1 MVCATVL
8 NVPGKLGGEQQTYNI
23 CCTKVYSQ
31 TLFLG
36 GSVKAFNASLA
47 WGSEASKLTVEISV
61 DRCEYP
67 VQKDLNGNTVLVMP
81 EANSYTINRLNN
93 TFQKD
98 ENGNSLIPAKVY
110 YKPYFDTAKKIGYL
124 ASYYWT
130 GPDPGFYGEIFDSFG
145 NIDLNKTV
153 DIVGCAVYFKYDD
166 FEFHGIV
173 KSWQRQGGSSGTVTY
188 SIDIESPSFL
198 LTQTQMILSDYNGAV
213 FSITQGAD
221 GSQFTDIGFPK
232 VNPGSYIGAISQQ
245 NIPNLINVFGY
256 LEDSAPET
264 SAIPAYQYG
273 RSARNDQGLPAVYI
287 IQAIKD
293 LLCSV
298 KPISSNKQ
306 KILRYS
312 PYGRIIGKPPKF
324 KSTLNDV
331 FASLN
336 VVEQV
341 RYSFGLLKPSLYAR
355 YTQENLDLYVMP
367 YTVNTF
373 DIENNGI
380 IPSYYRISD
389 VKMDLLQFFTN
400 IAENT
405 GQNIFVSMELDITEE
420 GAFPVIKVNSISKL
434 INSPEGIVQG
444 FINDIVSKGVSVT
457 SYSKGEELNNNDPIR
472 TMVIGGKQ
480 QRLYQVSNLKYSLKQ
495 STLRYSAYVNKF
507 LKIDHFDAL
516 PTSQSQQR
524 YRLFDSVNI
533 RNPDLYRP
541 QDVTP
546 ATPFGR
552 VELYSSAFKD
562 KKSLLG
568 GYVQNR
574 GNYLPEVKF
583 VKNEL
588 DPTKRQSKKGGWVYN
603 SYIYDAICPY
613 FGNDELTGYVRPV
626 FYHYNNMIT
635 DISASSLSG
644 DGNGGGVGFLVGFTL
659 AEIGAAIGISYSQAN
674 FVVRISETEIRAAMS
689 GYDAYVAFLTGML
702 EDGVTLNCFNSVDK
716 PNFPVDIWKH
726 VLGPI
731 ILPFKVASGA
741 ASYDSF
747 SSPFLKGLVSG
758 LTRDFNVAATT
769 GIQSKDGNNS
779 VALAAQSSVMTDP
792 MLYDILVKLHG
803 FFKNIGDTYYGKQ
816 YMINVPSPQVW
827 TDVQYFKDAQGN
839 NLQIPIGVDA
849 NNNPIYLLSGSKKTY
864 YSFEPTDFAWE
875 EPGNYI
881 DDCLMVGNTVLDP
894 LTKDDGSIEPIL
906 GFNNTV
912 QYNYGKELA
921 GKLHAY
927 TYSLTQNAQAI
938 NLWKW
943 DTARAYGMTY
953 SGTEQMWEPSLSLKD
968 SGAVVVPHPVGE
980 NNPSY
985 DPYGTKIPDSNLSKV
1000 YVKASVSK
1008 QFAKYIGADGN
1019 VYTKI
1024 IMSLNNPVFLNPLT
1038 ADTLSV
1044 KNAIAEYFIADYIG
1058 GSLVTAIRSLGNSL
1072 FIQTTPEVEAA
1083 NTVTAKNAVN
1093 QDKANK
1099 QFNNLSI
1106 HPKAAMPFF
1115 AGVPIVDNTS
1125 VYGPWV
1131 SAPDLLKNVIFPF
1144 DGPIIQTKKIENL
1157 IGGTKVEIDS
1167 DFVPWNYGGM
1177 RVLDEVAL
1185 LKAGQDNDYL
1195 QKLES
1200 GSLTIYGVPFIN
1212 LGSELKAAGSTLR
1225 GPTVSNIQCQ
1235 ISESGP
1241 STTYTFRTFTKKFT
1255 LFNKENADRIKQA
1268 SQATQKLSREF
1279 RQQFG
1284 SVSQIIRTLASAPKV
1299 NSAPSF
1305 GADSILRSYS
1315 PVDVLV
1321 GYSAP
1326 FWSRKAAASDLM
1338 GFFPDVS
1345 KKTNQ
1350 WTVNSVKQITT
1361 VNIQERRE
1369 AVQEFEQLYSTKSFM
1384 SMDGLLHPVSFYPT
1398 LLSST
1403 TPYKPYLTTFDGKIS
1418 GCPVC
1423 RGTKF
1428 YKWENRILYCDY
1440 CSDVAAGKETAPS
1453 TSNGRLPPYI
1463 LSDKA
1468 DEDIIRDPNALE
1480 KLLDSAVKSK
1490 KINYVSLN
1498 PIIMPV
1504 GEFRNKFAQSNDY
1517 TAHHI
1522 DIIGRSVV
1530 PPAGSLSI
1538 SSNINTDQQPIVDP
1552 KTGETFGLEYYDQNN
1567 LLCDGDW
1574 NSIAFDIADNRQ
1586 AQTPNSMPV
1595 DGKFYEYFQNNHRFL
1610 ALRGP
1615 LVIAG
1620 WGYDVDGMP
1629 IPNASGEPKEL
1640 DGDGYPKRIANRK
1653 DQTGGFQNYAGT
1665 ILGKNQKWDSD
1676 KEEWT
1681 EPFKES
1687 EFYKGWGLRPD
1698 TWPVGPV
1705 DLRWDENRKVWTA
1718 PQPYKLVDV
1727 QLEDDLV
1734 PPFPARAFFNSM
1746 DKTSPLPDNLR
1757 RMVFVRDST
1766 ESYGA
1771 PRGAKLTCYYDEAS
1785 GFYEPI
1791 SKQNIV
1797 AMGTIRPDGTARILD
1812 AYAKGFDPITGEPET
1827 PEEIIVKFNNYLN
1840 FDISQND
1847 QPGIFT
1853 FIKSEWVLTSSNS
1866 CGG

>member
-1 MVCATVL
+1 MVCSTIL
-8 NVPGKLGGEQQTYNI
+8 NIPGKQGGDTKTYNI

-61 DRCEYP
+61 DKCDYP
-67 VQKDLNGNTVLVMP
+67 VQKDLNGNIVLVMP
-81 EANSYTINRLNN
+81 EANSYTVNRLNN

-110 YKPYFDTAKKIGYL
+110 YKPYYDTTKKSGYL

-130 GPDPGFYGEIFDSFG
+130 GSDPGFYGEIFDAYG
-145 NIDLNKTV
+145 NVDVAKSV

-166 FEFHGIV
+166 FEFYGIV
-173 KSWQRQGGSSGTVTY
+173 KGWQRQGGSSGTITY

-198 LTQTQMILSDYNGAV
+198 LTQTQMILSDYNGAI
-213 FSITQGAD
+213 FSKTNGSD
-221 GSQFTDIGFPK
+221 GSQFTKFGFPK
-232 VNPGSYIGAISQQ
+232 TNAGTYTGAISEQ

-256 LEDSAPET
+256 LEDSAAIT
-264 SAIPAYQYG
+264 SATPAYRYG
-273 RSARNDQGLPAVYI
+273 RSERNDQGISALYI
-287 IQAIKD
+287 MQGIYD
-293 LLCSV
+293 LLNST
-298 KPISSNKQ
+298 KPVTSNKQ

-312 PYGRIIGKPPKF
+312 PYGRIVGKAPKF
-324 KSTLNDV
+324 KSSLNDV
-331 FASLN
+331 FVSLN
-336 VVEQV
+336 DLEQKP
-341 RYSFGLLKPSLYAR
+341 YSFGLLKPSF
-355 YTQENLDLYVMP
+355 YTKYTDQNLDLYVMP
-367 YTVNTF
+367 YSINF
-373 DIENNGI
+373 NDILNNGI

-389 VKMDLLQFFTN
+389 QKMDLLQFFTTV
-400 IAENT
+400 AENT
-405 GQNIFVSMELDITEE
+405 GQNIFISMELDITEE
-420 GAFPVIKVNSISKL
+420 GTFPVIKINSISKL
-434 INSPEGIVQG
+434 INSPDGIVQE
-444 FINDIVSKGVSVT
+444 FIDDIVSKGVSVT

-472 TMVIGGKQ
+472 TMVVGGKQ
-480 QRLYQVSNLKYSLKQ
+480 QRLYQVSNLKYALKQ

-507 LKIDHFDAL
+507 VKIDHFNAL
-516 PTSQSQQR
+516 AGSESQQR
-524 YRLFDSVNI
+524 YRLFDPVNI
-533 RNPDLYRP
+533 RNPDLYRS
-541 QDVTP
+541 QDKTP
-546 ATPFGR
+546 ALPFGR
-552 VELYSSAFKD
+552 VELYSAAFKE

-568 GYVQNR
+568 GYVQNK
-574 GNYLPEVKF
+574 GNYLPEISF

-588 DPTKRQSKKGGWVYN
+588 DPTKRQSKKGGWVYD

-626 FYHYNNMIT
+626 FQHYNNMIN
-635 DISASSLSG
+635 DISASSISA

-659 AEIGAAIGISYSQAN
+659 AEIGAAIGVNYSQAN
-674 FVVRISETEIRAAMS
+674 FRVRISETEIRAAMS

-702 EDGVTLNCFNSVDK
+702 EDGVVLNCFNSVEK

-731 ILPFKVASGA
+731 IMPVKVAAGA

-769 GIQSKDGNNS
+769 GVSGKDGNAS
-779 VALAAQSSVMTDP
+779 VALAAQSSVATDP
-792 MLYDILVKLHG
+792 RLYDILVKLHG

-827 TDVQYFKDAQGN
+827 TDVQYFKDTQGN
-839 NLQIPIGVDA
+839 NLQIPIGVDS
-849 NNNPIYLLSGSKKTY
+849 NNKPIYLLSGSKKTY

-881 DDCLMVGNTVLDP
+881 DDCLMVGNAILDP

-906 GFNNTV
+906 GFNNTT
-912 QYNYGKELA
+912 QYNYGRELA
-921 GKLHAY
+921 GKLYAF
-927 TYSLTQNAQAI
+927 TYSLSANAQAI

-943 DTARAYGMTY
+943 DMARAYGLTY
-953 SGTEQMWEPSLSLKD
+953 SGTEQMWEPALSLKD
-968 SGAVVVPHPVGE
+968 SGAVVVPHPLGS
-980 NNPSY
+980 NNPSF
-985 DPYGTKIPDSNLSKV
+985 DPYGTKILDENISKI
-1000 YVKASVSK
+1000 YVKAKVEK
-1008 QFAKYIGADGN
+1008 EFAKYIGADGN
-1019 VYTKI
+1019 IYTKI
-1024 IMSLNNPVFLNPLT
+1024 IMSLNNPVFLNALT
-1038 ADTLSV
+1038 PDTLSV
-1044 KNAIAEYFIADYIG
+1044 TNAVAEYFISDYTG
-1058 GSLVTAIRSLGNSL
+1058 ASLVTAIRALGNSL
-1072 FIQTTPEVEAA
+1072 FIKPTPLE
-1083 NTVTAKNAVN
+1083 TSVTAKNAASQN
-1093 QDKANK
+1093 KANK

-1131 SAPDLLKNVIFPF
+1131 SAPDLLKDVIFPS
-1144 DGPIIQTKKIENL
+1144 DAGTLQIKKIENL
-1157 IGGTKVEIDS
+1157 IGGAKVEIES

-1177 RVLDEVAL
+1177 RILDEVAL
-1185 LKAGQDNDYL
+1185 LKVGQDNDYL

-1200 GSLTIYGVPFIN
+1200 GSLTIHGVPFIN
-1212 LGSELKAAGSTLR
+1212 LGNELKTAGNLFR

-1255 LFNKENADRIKQA
+1255 LFNKENSDRIKQA
-1268 SQATQKLSREF
+1268 AQATQKMSREF
-1279 RQQFG
+1279 RKEFNA
-1284 SVSQIIRTLASAPKV
+1284 VSEILRTIATSPTV
-1299 NSAPSF
+1299 NSSPSF

-1326 FWSRKAAASDLM
+1326 FWSRKAEPANLM
-1338 GFFPDVS
+1338 GFFPNPL
-1345 KKTNQ
+1345 KTTNQ
-1350 WTVNSVKQITT
+1350 WSGNSIKQMTT

-1369 AVQEFEQLYSTKSFM
+1369 VVQEFEQLYSTKSFM

-1398 LLSST
+1398 MLSST
-1403 TPYKPYLTTFDGKIS
+1403 TPYKPYLTTSDGKIS
-1418 GCPVC
+1418 GCPIC
-1423 RGTKF
+1423 RGTKT
-1428 YKWENRILYCDY
+1428 YIWEDKTFYCDY
-1440 CSDVAAGKETAPS
+1440 CSNVSAGQEPNSS

-1463 LSDKA
+1463 LSNQA
-1468 DEDIIRDPNALE
+1468 DEDIIKDPQALE
-1480 KLLDSAVKSK
+1480 KLLQSTVMSK
-1490 KINYVSLN
+1490 KIDYVNLN

-1504 GEFRNKFAQSNDY
+1504 GELRNKFAQSNDY
-1517 TAHHI
+1517 TSHHI
-1522 DIIGRSVV
+1522 DIVGRSVV
-1530 PPAGSLSI
+1530 PPVGSLSI
-1538 SSNINTDQQPIVDP
+1538 NSNLNIDQQPMVDP
-1552 KTGETFGLEYYDQNN
+1552 LTGELTGLEYFDQNRMVS
-1567 LLCDGDW
+1567 DGDW
-1574 NSIAFDIADNRQ
+1574 NSVAFDMADGRV
-1586 AQTPNSMPV
+1586 AKSANSV
-1595 DGKFYEYFQNNHRFL
+1595 QVGGKSYEYFQNNHRFL

-1615 LVIAG
+1615 LVMAG

-1629 IPNASGEPKEL
+1629 VPNASGEPKEL
-1640 DGDGYPKRIANRK
+1640 NAGGYPKRIRDKK
-1653 DQTGGFQNYAGT
+1653 DQTGGFQDYAGT
-1665 ILGKNQKWDSD
+1665 ILGKNQTWDND

-1681 EPFKES
+1681 DPIKES

-1698 TWPVGPV
+1698 SWPVGPV

-1718 PQPYKLVDV
+1718 AQPYKLVDV

-1746 DKTSPLPDNLR
+1746 DKTSPLPNNLR
-1757 RMVFVRDST
+1757 RMIFVRDST

-1771 PRGAKLTCYYDEAS
+1771 PRGAKITCYYDEAS

-1797 AMGTIRPDGTARILD
+1797 AMGTISSNGTAKILN

-1827 PEEIIVKFNNYLN
+1827 PEQITVEFNNYLN
-1840 FDISQND
+1840 FDISQSN
-1847 QPGIFT
+1847 QAGIFT
-1853 FIKSEWVLTSSNS
+1853 FIKNEWILTSSNT